1 MSLWLLLAVNSITLG
16 GLLFL
21 LAAGFSLIFGLMR
34 IPNLAHGSFFMLG
47 AYFAVSLIRLGMAF
61 WPAALLAGLGVA
73 LFGGIVERL
82 ILRRLAGAELAQ
94 VLVTLGLSFMV
105 ADVCL
110 MVWTGDPIQI
120 DTPALLR
127 GATNVAGLAFPTY
140 RLAVSVI
147 AVIVAAALWIL
158 IDRTRLGAMI
168 RAGVDDPAMARV
180 TGIRVSR
187 LFTIVFCLG
196 AWLAG
201 FAGVI
206 GGPILSVYPGL
217 DQEML
222 PLALVVVIL
231 GGSGSLLGCLAGS
244 LIVGFLYNF
253 GQALL
258 PRAGLRRALPADAD
272 RPRAAAPGPVRAAG
286 GVKRLALAAAL
297 LVLAAL
303 PLWVGNTFYVN
314 IATQILLYAVFALGI
329 NVLVGYAGLVTLGH
343 AGLFGI
349 AAYAGARML
358 NGGHGHAAVAAG
370 ALVAAVVVAALFAVL
385 ALRGTGLGF
394 VMITV
399 ALGQI
404 VWGIAYRWISITN
417 GDNGISIKGRPSPLG
432 LSLASPAAFYWA
444 VLIVF
449 VVAVASMA
457 VLVAS
462 PFGASLRGTRD
473 QPRRMQALGYHVW
486 MIRFIA
492 FVFSGFWSGVAG
504 LLYLYYHQFVSPHAV
519 ALSASAEALLMVIS
533 GGTGTLLGPI
543 AGAALV
549 VVMKNVASAY
559 VERWNFV
566 LGAIFVVIVVF
577 MPEGFVPGTVRLWR
591 WAAGAWRPRAAAPVP
606 APGEE
611 GMTALDVRDL
621 EKSFGGPPRHGSSE
635 PHRRGGRAPLDHR
648 TERRR
653 EDHALQPHHR
663 RAQARPRLDRAVRS

>member
-1 MSLWLLLAVNSITLG
+1 MSLWLLLAVNSVTLG

-47 AYFAVSLIRLGMAF
+47 AYFAVTLIRLGMGF

-140 RLAVSVI
+140 RLAVSII

-158 IDRTRLGAMI
+158 IERTRLGAMI

-253 GQALL
+253 GQALFPELAYVVLFL
-258 PRAGLRRALPADAD
+258 PMLI
-272 RPRAAAPGPVRAAG
+272 V
-286 GVKRLALAAAL
+286 
-297 LVLAAL
+297 LVLR
-303 PLWVGNTFYVN
+303 P
-314 IATQILLYAVFALGI
+314 Q
-329 NVLVGYAGLVTLGH
+329 
-343 AGLFGI
+343 GLFG
-349 AAYAGARML
+349 R
-358 NGGHGHAAVAAG
+358 
-370 ALVAAVVVAALFAVL
+370 
-385 ALRGTGLGF
+385 
-394 VMITV
+394 
-399 ALGQI
+399 
-404 VWGIAYRWISITN
+404 
-417 GDNGISIKGRPSPLG
+417 
-432 LSLASPAAFYWA
+432 PAA
-444 VLIVF
+444 
-449 VVAVASMA
+449 
-457 VLVAS
+457 
-462 PFGASLRGTRD
+462 
-473 QPRRMQALGYHVW
+473 
-486 MIRFIA
+486 
-492 FVFSGFWSGVAG
+492 
-504 LLYLYYHQFVSPHAV
+504 
-519 ALSASAEALLMVIS
+519 
-533 GGTGTLLGPI
+533 
-543 AGAALV
+543 
-549 VVMKNVASAY
+549 
-559 VERWNFV
+559 
-566 LGAIFVVIVVF
+566 
-577 MPEGFVPGTVRLWR
+577 
-591 WAAGAWRPRAAAPVP
+591 
-606 APGEE
+606 
-611 GMTALDVRDL
+611 
-621 EKSFGGPPRHGSSE
+621 
-635 PHRRGGRAPLDHR
+635 
-648 TERRR
+648 
-653 EDHALQPHHR
+653 
-663 RAQARPRLDRAVRS
+663 